1 MTVPAEEARI
11 TPQMLCAPVEA
22 VGVKGGEAGAL
33 TVDGEVI
40 EVRGCE
46 SQRSERRTLRSAIGN
61 GANCQTARLPNS
73 ATAKHRDGQTP
84 RPPNGATAK
93 RRRRNDKHRS
103 ETANFGRQTS

>member
-61 GANCQTARLPNS
+61 GA
-73 ATAKHRDGQTP
+73 
-84 RPPNGATAK
+84 TAK

-103 ETANFGRQTS
+103 ETANFGRQTSEGKLRTANLGRQTSDGEPRAPDS